1 MLLKIK
7 ENYIFIQVIILK
19 DLNCDKKLLKNNMNI
34 LCING
39 KHIYKNILYK
49 IIICII

>member
-19 DLNCDKKLLKNNMNI
+19 DLNCDKKLLKKQYEYFM
-34 LCING
+34 
-39 KHIYKNILYK
+39 YKW
-49 IIICII
+49 